1 MEQSKNVKI
10 CELPIKDLRK
20 KYPPPLLGKEF
31 ADYWFK
37 YVRATADHPSFGIHQ
52 LKNIE
57 ILCCLYLEYDRMSYE
72 LDQFYEENKKYS
84 VVSHGRYGEQHR
96 SHPIIGE
103 RKGVLGEIRQFT
115 KMMAI
120 ELKPLKFDQ
129 PEDEPEES
137 DWNKN

>member
-1 MEQSKNVKI
+1 MP
-10 CELPIKDLRK
+10 LKDLRK
-20 KYPPPLLGKEF
+20 KFPPPVIGKEF
-31 ADYWFK
+31 SNYWFK
-37 YVRATADHPSFGIHQ
+37 YVRACADHPAFGIHQ

-57 ILCCLYLEYDRMSYE
+57 ILCCLYLEYDRMSVE
-72 LDQFYEENKKYS
+72 LDNYYNDKGRYS

-120 ELKPLKFDQ
+120 ELKPLKVEE
-129 PEDEPEES
+129 PEIEPEENE
-137 DWNKN
+137 WIKR